1 LSLSPT
7 DRTLST
13 CVMRSWLICDTCSRP
28 VVPVPMS
35 TNAPYACTAWTVPST
50 TSPTCA
56 APPGRPWVRPWDQT
70 GVLAGL
76 LAWRA
81 RAARGTDRYCHVL
94 ACSPP
99 AEASL
104 VIGACSAC
112 VNPDTM
118 VFWQRAAPLALVLP

>member
-1 LSLSPT
+1 
-7 DRTLST
+7 
-13 CVMRSWLICDTCSRP
+13 
-28 VVPVPMS
+28 
-35 TNAPYACTAWTVPST
+35 
-50 TSPTCA
+50 
-56 APPGRPWVRPWDQT
+56 
-70 GVLAGL
+70 L